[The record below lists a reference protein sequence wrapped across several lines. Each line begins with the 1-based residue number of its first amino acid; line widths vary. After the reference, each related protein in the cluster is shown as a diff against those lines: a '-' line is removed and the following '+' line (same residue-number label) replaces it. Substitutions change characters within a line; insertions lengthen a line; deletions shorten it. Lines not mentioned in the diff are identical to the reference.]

1 MARTIG
7 RLAIVGATVALTL
20 VGCGAQTPSA
30 ASATAAPTARPT
42 PAAAT
47 PAPAATTKPTTAPTA
62 APTPSATP
70 VGEASG
76 LAWSIRGALPAGWML
91 EDGTFSR
98 SENAYVEVLPDRSVM
113 AADCVMGPQAGV
125 GSSAASVVAELAK
138 RKGVTASKA
147 ESVSIG
153 GLSGVRVDFSMTP
166 DYTGTCPWWEGKS
179 PVVPLIGTFDPQH
192 YWLFNALVKGESYRY
207 LVFDLPGGRNVLV
220 AVTAADPERF
230 SDVIGPAMEIV
241 SKLDFA
247 VGS

>member
-7 RLAIVGATVALTL
+7 RLAIVGTTVALTL

-30 ASATAAPTARPT
+30 APATAAPTVR
-42 PAAAT
+42 AT
-47 PAPAATTKPTTAPTA
+47 ATAAPAATASPTP
-62 APTPSATP
+62 APTPAATP
-70 VGEASG
+70 VGEAAG
-76 LAWSIRGALPAGWML
+76 VAWSLRGALPAGWTL
-91 EDGTFSR
+91 DDGTFSR

-125 GSSAASVVAELAK
+125 GSSAASVVVELAK
-138 RKGVTASKA
+138 RKGVTASKP

-153 GLSGVRVDFSMTP
+153 GLSGVRVDFSMAP
-166 DYTGTCPWWEGKS
+166 DWTGTCPWWEAKA
-179 PVVPLIGTFDPQH
+179 PVVPLIGTFDAQH
-192 YWLFNALVKGESYRY
+192 YWLYNALVKGEAYRY
-207 LVFDLPGGRNVLV
+207 LVFDLPDGRNVLV
-220 AVTAADPERF
+220 AVTTVDPERF